1 MLQGLKNMKRRILC
15 ISILTVG
22 VLLSAESGFYVYLQP
37 GIDIFEKSISEPMV
51 VSFSN
56 FTYGD
61 KKIGSGFSKYLET
74 QLCLALGKS
83 DRFQLFAKD
92 RLEEILES
100 IELSLSDLIDSAQ
113 SPNVGKLKAIQ
124 GLISGRFFDTDDTV
138 QVFLE
143 LLNVETGTI
152 LSNTKIYIP
161 KSEIP
166 ASVSIKPQNY
176 SDALYVLDE
185 LARVENADNKD
196 FIVKLWTKR
205 GDGGTYI
212 DGEKLVVNFYTNRNC
227 YIKIYHVDVRKNMQL
242 IFPNEFYSDNFI
254 NKKRLYKIPDERYPF
269 SFVLGEPYGTEFIK
283 VIASTVQFID
293 IEKSFENL
301 GITADSMVKRG
312 LKVSRE
318 KAQTTE
324 LMSSYTILADR

>member
-1 MLQGLKNMKRRILC
+1 MKRRILC

-37 GIDIFEKSISEPMV
+37 GIDNFEQSISESMV

-61 KKIGSGFSKYLET
+61 KKIGSSFSKYLET
-74 QLCLALGKS
+74 QLSLALGKS
-83 DRFQLFAKD
+83 DRFKLFAKD
-92 RLEEILES
+92 QLEEILEA
-100 IELSLSDLIDSAQ
+100 IELSLSDLSDSRQ
-113 SPNVGKLKAIQ
+113 SSKLGELKAIQ

-143 LLNVETGTI
+143 LLDVETGTI
-152 LSNTKIYIP
+152 LSNTKIHIP

-166 ASVSIKPQNY
+166 TSVSIKPQNY
-176 SDALYVLDE
+176 DDALYVLDE
-185 LARVENADNKD
+185 LAEVENADNQD

-205 GDGGTYI
+205 GNGGIYV
-212 DGEKLVVNFYTNRNC
+212 DGEKLVINFYTNRNC
-227 YIKIYHVDVRKNMQL
+227 YIKVYQIDVQKNMQL

-254 NKKRLYKIPDERYPF
+254 KDKRLYKIPDERYPF

-283 VIASTVQFID
+283 VIASTVQFAD

-301 GITADSMVKRG
+301 GITSNSMVKRG
-312 LKVSRE
+312 LKVTKE
-318 KAQTTE
+318 KEQITE
-324 LMSSYTILADR
+324 LIISYTILAN